1 MDFLKKISLFTL
13 FFLSS
18 GCAKLS
24 YVFEQGVGQ
33 LGLFSASRPYEV
45 YLEDESLDPKIRA
58 KIEQI
63 QKAKSYFINYW
74 QRGSQRIYQRVT
86 QLEAQEVTTLVV
98 ASPYDE
104 VSAHQECFW
113 LVGCFPYLGF
123 YKKKSAQDYASQ
135 LENKGLVTYLRPVYA
150 YSTLGYFHD
159 PVLSSFFI
167 YEEEDLVQLIF
178 HEMYHTIFFAK
189 NEVDLNENLANY
201 FATEMFF
208 EYFDFAPG
216 QKEAYLA
223 EEEKR
228 KKLNEKMVILTQEL
242 NLLYAAHDQ
251 LDKAQAQDI
260 LENFKTSRLRPFFED
275 FCQQLKVNSRRCF
288 PLRLDWN
295 NASLAAF
302 LTYEKKADLIKL
314 LREKKSFSLKELQ
327 LYIEQKY
334 QQYRKSKRNQSF
346 EDFLLKEVMS

>member
-1 MDFLKKISLFTL
+1 M
-13 FFLSS
+13 LSI

-45 YLEDESLDPKIRA
+45 YLEDKNLDPEIRT

-63 QKAKSYFINYW
+63 QKAKTYFIHYW
-74 QRGSQRIYQRVT
+74 ERGSQRIYQRVT
-86 QLEAQEVTTLVV
+86 QLDGQEVTTLVV

-104 VSAHQECFW
+104 ISAHQECFW

-123 YKKKSAQDYASQ
+123 YKKESATDYARQ
-135 LENKGLVTYLRPVYA
+135 LEKDGLVSYLRPVYA

-159 PVLSSFFI
+159 PILSSFFV

-208 EYFDFAPG
+208 EYFNFAPG
-216 QKEAYLA
+216 KREAYLA
-223 EEEKR
+223 EKEKR
-228 KKLNEKMVILTQEL
+228 KKLNEKMVSLTQEL
-242 NLLYAAHDQ
+242 NGLYASHDQ
-251 LDKAQAQDI
+251 LDKKQAEAI
-260 LENFKTSRLRPFFED
+260 LENFKTNRLRPFFED
-275 FCQQLKVNSRRCF
+275 FCQQLQLSRRSCF
-288 PLRLDWN
+288 PLLTDWN

-302 LTYEKKADLIKL
+302 LTYEKKADMIKL

-327 LYIEQKY
+327 LYIEEKY

-346 EDFLLKEVMS
+346 EDFLFDEVIS